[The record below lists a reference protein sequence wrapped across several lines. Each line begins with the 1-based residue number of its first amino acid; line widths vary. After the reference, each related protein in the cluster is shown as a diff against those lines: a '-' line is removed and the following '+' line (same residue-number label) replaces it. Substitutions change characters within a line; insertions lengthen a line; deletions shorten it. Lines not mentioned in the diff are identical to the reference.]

1 MADRSDDTLAI
12 RSVRSKLG
20 DSKVRVE
27 TIIRECERLDKN
39 GDGRVHADDLEDVLH
54 DLMGPTALNRREINT
69 LTQSV
74 EIADRHGRSVDY
86 KGLTDVL
93 GGSGGR
99 GGGSGLRD
107 STNTRGGAAD
117 YENRD
122 RWDDARELEGAR
134 PGGSG
139 RSVRRTGSIGEWLQT
154 GECHSCLHSHAY
166 TTVLPHTPH
175 TYIHTCTYT
184 RARPRPPVPNTSL
197 SSSLALSP

>member
-12 RSVRSKLG
+12 RSIRSKLG
-20 DSKVRVE
+20 DSKVRVD

-39 GDGRVHADDLEDVLH
+39 GDGRVHADDLEDVIH

-69 LTQSV
+69 LTRSV

-93 GGSGGR
+93 GGGGR
-99 GGGSGLRD
+99 G
-107 STNTRGGAAD
+107 NAD
-117 YENRD
+117 YEDRD
-122 RWDDARELEGAR
+122 RWDDARELEVTR

-154 GECHSCLHSHAY
+154 GECHTCMHIRVHVPGHQPL
-166 TTVLPHTPH
+166 TP
-175 TYIHTCTYT
+175 
-184 RARPRPPVPNTSL
+184 PPLSL
-197 SSSLALSP
+197 LISISTPYPFPLSP